1 MPSELRTLHDQRNRP
16 RGPAAIVKP
25 SPMFDLILVL
35 WSALGADDKVAAH
48 ELGKGW
54 FDRFRSSLSS
64 ETRTWMAE
72 VGGDYGEL
80 WLNLLGILEQAPS
93 TDPEA
98 MLTWLGEQ
106 DGRWLRRQ
114 MLGAHCAMESGAD
127 PKSVEADLDAAAAGD
142 LKAADRLLEGPSGK
156 HIPKRKRTAIH
167 RLLTVP
173 EAEVAARLASTLRS
187 IRSDAYLPFERQWA
201 GPLTADATA
210 TRAKLAKATSLPALI
225 EDITKGITFDMPVGV
240 ARLVLI
246 PTVSLR
252 PWTLVTDHESTMIVC
267 YPVDS
272 EHLAAD
278 PDAPPGW
285 LLEAY
290 KALADENRLRILRLI
305 SLRGSATL
313 AELTE
318 HLGLAKSTV
327 HHHLAVLRGAGLLR
341 VQLDPHDNA
350 SYALR
355 LEALP
360 DAGRSLDGY
369 LNTPDE
375 KGAIA

>member
-16 RGPAAIVKP
+16 RGLAAVVKP
-25 SPMFDLILVL
+25 SPLFDLILVL
-35 WSALGADDKVAAH
+35 WSALGADDKVATH

-64 ETRTWMAE
+64 DTKAAMAE
-72 VGGDYGEL
+72 VGGDYGAL
-80 WLNLLGILEQAPS
+80 WLNLLGILEQAPT

-114 MLGAHCAMESGAD
+114 MLAAHCAMEAAD
-127 PKSVEADLDAAAAGD
+127 PTKVEADLDAAAAGD
-142 LKAADRLLEGPSGK
+142 LAAGDRLLEGPSGK
-156 HIPKRKRTAIH
+156 HIPKRKRAAMH
-167 RLLTVP
+167 RLLTLP
-173 EAEVAARLASTLRS
+173 EAEVAGRLAGTLRA
-187 IRSDAYLPFERQWA
+187 IRSDAFLPFEKEWA

-210 TRAKLAKATSLPALI
+210 TRAKLAKTTSLPALI
-225 EDITKGITFDMPVGV
+225 EDITKGISFEMPVGV
-240 ARLVLI
+240 ARLVLV

-272 EHLAAD
+272 EHLTAD
-278 PDAPPGW
+278 PEAPPGW

-305 SLRGSATL
+305 SLRGTATL

-341 VQLDPHDNA
+341 VQLDANDNA

-369 LNTPDE
+369 LNQPDE